1 MEGSKEIRCGFARR
15 RRGGG
20 GSVAEQHGE
29 LDTGSLVLLLLV
41 EGREREGLVL

>member
-1 MEGSKEIRCGFARR
+1 MEGSKEIRCGFAR

-29 LDTGSLVLLLLV
+29 LDTGSLVLQLLV